1 MKHRIFRGI
10 VLLISILIVAS
21 LLNGVGIF
29 DNTFYSAPRE
39 LSNLVI
45 TVLSMFGM
53 VKITDGIFVFFSR
66 R

>member
-1 MKHRIFRGI
+1 MRNKIFRGI
-10 VLLISILIVAS
+10 ILLLSILIVAA
-21 LLNGVGIF
+21 LLNGAGVF
-29 DNTFYSAPRE
+29 ENTFYAAPRE
-39 LSNLVI
+39 LSNLAI